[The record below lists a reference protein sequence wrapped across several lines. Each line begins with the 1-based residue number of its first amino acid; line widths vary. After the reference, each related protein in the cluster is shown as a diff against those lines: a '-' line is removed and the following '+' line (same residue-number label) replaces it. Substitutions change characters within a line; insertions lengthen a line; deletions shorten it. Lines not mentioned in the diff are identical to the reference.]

1 MSQISLSSDSSPTL
15 TGLVSLD
22 ELLHFSALSFL
33 ICAMGVRCLPHR
45 MFTEPADELS
55 AHLASGTVGG
65 IKQNKSNPCTH
76 RASEETESRQKR
88 SMGCA
93 VCQMVVSAPEKNDTE
108 QGHRHCGRMQI

>member
-55 AHLASGTVGG
+55 AHWFLQFVFSFLLQD
-65 IKQNKSNPCTH
+65 KC
-76 RASEETESRQKR
+76 
-88 SMGCA
+88 
-93 VCQMVVSAPEKNDTE
+93 
-108 QGHRHCGRMQI
+108 